1 MYQTILFDLDG
12 TLTNPAL
19 GITNSLAYALEKF
32 NIEVTDKKELYRFIG
47 PPLQDSFENFYHF
60 SKEDSLKAVDFYRDY
75 FRHKG
80 LYENEVYQGIPD
92 LLERLKVT
100 MGQGIIS
107 FDTQTKEFARFVDV
121 GCNVISSLSGD
132 GKSLLYVGTDGN
144 GVHFVSTDKKK
155 VVRSM
160 RHETG
165 KDETLRSNSV
175 YSVLVDKEGLIWV
188 GFYQLG
194 LDYTLYQSGLFSTY
208 TYAPFFDSRDMPVR
222 ALAIKE
228 KEKLIGSC
236 D

>member
-92 LLERLKVT
+92 LLERLKA
-100 MGQGIIS
+100 QGKKRLVATS
-107 FDTQTKEFARFVDV
+107 KPEEFAIQILKHFKLFDYFDFVIGASMDGSRCLKGDV
-121 GCNVISSLSGD
+121 IAHALTTAQIADPSATIMIGD
-132 GKSLLYVGTDGN
+132 REHDIIGA
-144 GVHFVSTDKKK
+144 KK
-155 VVRSM
+155 
-160 RHETG
+160 
-165 KDETLRSNSV
+165 N
-175 YSVLVDKEGLIWV
+175 
-188 GFYQLG
+188 G
-194 LDYTLYQSGLFSTY
+194 LDAIGVLYGFGNREELKKAGATY
-208 TYAPFFDSRDMPVR
+208 IATNVEELQGR
-222 ALAIKE
+222 L
-228 KEKLIGSC
+228 L
-236 D
+236 

>member
-92 LLERLKVT
+92 LLERLKA
-100 MGQGIIS
+100 QGKKLLVATS
-107 FDTQTKEFARFVDV
+107 KPEEFARQILKHFELFDYFDLVAGASMDGSKRLKGDV
-121 GCNVISSLSGD
+121 IAYALTSAQVSDLSATIMIGD
-132 GKSLLYVGTDGN
+132 REHDIIGA
-144 GVHFVSTDKKK
+144 KK
-155 VVRSM
+155 
-160 RHETG
+160 
-165 KDETLRSNSV
+165 N
-175 YSVLVDKEGLIWV
+175 
-188 GFYQLG
+188 G
-194 LDYTLYQSGLFSTY
+194 LDAIGVLYGFGNREELEVPKAGWQ
-208 TYAPFFDSRDMPVR
+208 
-222 ALAIKE
+222 
-228 KEKLIGSC
+228 
-236 D
+236 

>member
-92 LLERLKVT
+92 LLERLKA
-100 MGQGIIS
+100 QGKKLLVATS
-107 FDTQTKEFARFVDV
+107 KPEEFARQILKHFELFDYFDLVAGASMDGSRRLKGDV
-121 GCNVISSLSGD
+121 IAYGLAAAQISDRSSAVMIGDRKHDIIGARENNLETIAVLYGFGSQEELEKAGAKDMAKTVADLRKILLS
-132 GKSLLYVGTDGN
+132 
-144 GVHFVSTDKKK
+144 
-155 VVRSM
+155 
-160 RHETG
+160 
-165 KDETLRSNSV
+165 
-175 YSVLVDKEGLIWV
+175 
-188 GFYQLG
+188 
-194 LDYTLYQSGLFSTY
+194 
-208 TYAPFFDSRDMPVR
+208 
-222 ALAIKE
+222 
-228 KEKLIGSC
+228 
-236 D
+236 

>member
-92 LLERLKVT
+92 LLERLKA
-100 MGQGIIS
+100 QGKKLLVATS
-107 FDTQTKEFARFVDV
+107 KPERFARQILKHFELFDYFDLVAGASMDGSRRLKGDV
-121 GCNVISSLSGD
+121 IAHALTSAQVSDLSAAIMIGD
-132 GKSLLYVGTDGN
+132 REHDIIGA
-144 GVHFVSTDKKK
+144 KK
-155 VVRSM
+155 
-160 RHETG
+160 
-165 KDETLRSNSV
+165 N
-175 YSVLVDKEGLIWV
+175 
-188 GFYQLG
+188 G
-194 LDYTLYQSGLFSTY
+194 LDAIGVLYGFGNREELKKAGATY
-208 TYAPFFDSRDMPVR
+208 IATNVEELQGR
-222 ALAIKE
+222 L
-228 KEKLIGSC
+228 L
-236 D
+236 

>member
-92 LLERLKVT
+92 LLERLKA
-100 MGQGIIS
+100 QGKKLLVATS
-107 FDTQTKEFARFVDV
+107 KPEEFARQILKHFELFDYFDLVAGASMDGSRRLKGDV
-121 GCNVISSLSGD
+121 IAHALTTAQVSDLSATIMIGD
-132 GKSLLYVGTDGN
+132 REHDIIGA
-144 GVHFVSTDKKK
+144 KK
-155 VVRSM
+155 
-160 RHETG
+160 
-165 KDETLRSNSV
+165 N
-175 YSVLVDKEGLIWV
+175 
-188 GFYQLG
+188 G
-194 LDYTLYQSGLFSTY
+194 LDAIGVLYGFGNREELKKAGATY
-208 TYAPFFDSRDMPVR
+208 IATNVEELQGR
-222 ALAIKE
+222 L
-228 KEKLIGSC
+228 L
-236 D
+236 

>member
-92 LLERLKVT
+92 LLERLKA
-100 MGQGIIS
+100 QGKKLLVATS
-107 FDTQTKEFARFVDV
+107 KPEEFARQILKHFELFDYFDLVAGASMDGSRRLKGDV
-121 GCNVISSLSGD
+121 IAHALTSAQVSDLSAAIMIGD
-132 GKSLLYVGTDGN
+132 REHDIIGA
-144 GVHFVSTDKKK
+144 KK
-155 VVRSM
+155 
-160 RHETG
+160 
-165 KDETLRSNSV
+165 N
-175 YSVLVDKEGLIWV
+175 
-188 GFYQLG
+188 G
-194 LDYTLYQSGLFSTY
+194 LDAIGVLYGFGSQEELEKAGATY
-208 TYAPFFDSRDMPVR
+208 IATNVEELQGR
-222 ALAIKE
+222 L
-228 KEKLIGSC
+228 L
-236 D
+236 

>member
-92 LLERLKVT
+92 LLERLKA
-100 MGQGIIS
+100 QGKKLLVATS
-107 FDTQTKEFARFVDV
+107 KPEEFARQILKHFELFDYFDLVAGASMDGSRRLKGDV
-121 GCNVISSLSGD
+121 IAYALTSAQVSDLSATIMIGD
-132 GKSLLYVGTDGN
+132 REHDIIGA
-144 GVHFVSTDKKK
+144 KK
-155 VVRSM
+155 
-160 RHETG
+160 
-165 KDETLRSNSV
+165 N
-175 YSVLVDKEGLIWV
+175 
-188 GFYQLG
+188 G
-194 LDYTLYQSGLFSTY
+194 LDAIGVLYGFGNREELKKAGATY
-208 TYAPFFDSRDMPVR
+208 IATNVEELQGR
-222 ALAIKE
+222 L
-228 KEKLIGSC
+228 L
-236 D
+236 

>member
-92 LLERLKVT
+92 LLERLKA
-100 MGQGIIS
+100 QGKKLLVATS
-107 FDTQTKEFARFVDV
+107 KPERFARQILKHFELFDYFDLVAGASMDGSRRLKGDV
-121 GCNVISSLSGD
+121 IAHALTSAQIADPSSAIMIGDRKHDIIGAKENNLDAIGVLYGFGNREELKKAGATYIATNVEELQGR
-132 GKSLLYVGTDGN
+132 LL
-144 GVHFVSTDKKK
+144 
-155 VVRSM
+155 
-160 RHETG
+160 
-165 KDETLRSNSV
+165 
-175 YSVLVDKEGLIWV
+175 
-188 GFYQLG
+188 
-194 LDYTLYQSGLFSTY
+194 
-208 TYAPFFDSRDMPVR
+208 
-222 ALAIKE
+222 
-228 KEKLIGSC
+228 
-236 D
+236 

>member
-92 LLERLKVT
+92 LLERLKA
-100 MGQGIIS
+100 QGKKLLVATS
-107 FDTQTKEFARFVDV
+107 KPEEFARQILKHFELFDYFDLVAGASMDGRRRLKGDV
-121 GCNVISSLSGD
+121 IAHALTSAQVSDLSATIMIGD
-132 GKSLLYVGTDGN
+132 REHDIIGA
-144 GVHFVSTDKKK
+144 KK
-155 VVRSM
+155 
-160 RHETG
+160 
-165 KDETLRSNSV
+165 N
-175 YSVLVDKEGLIWV
+175 
-188 GFYQLG
+188 G
-194 LDYTLYQSGLFSTY
+194 LDAIGVLYGFGNREELKKAGATY
-208 TYAPFFDSRDMPVR
+208 IATNVEELQGR
-222 ALAIKE
+222 L
-228 KEKLIGSC
+228 L
-236 D
+236 

>member
-92 LLERLKVT
+92 LLERLKA
-100 MGQGIIS
+100 QGKKLLVATS
-107 FDTQTKEFARFVDV
+107 KPEGFARQILKHFELFDYFDLVAGANMDGSRRLKGDV
-121 GCNVISSLSGD
+121 IAHALTSAQVSDLSATIMIGD
-132 GKSLLYVGTDGN
+132 REHDIIGA
-144 GVHFVSTDKKK
+144 KK
-155 VVRSM
+155 
-160 RHETG
+160 
-165 KDETLRSNSV
+165 N
-175 YSVLVDKEGLIWV
+175 
-188 GFYQLG
+188 G
-194 LDYTLYQSGLFSTY
+194 LDAIGVLYGFGNREELKKAGATY
-208 TYAPFFDSRDMPVR
+208 IATNVEELQGR
-222 ALAIKE
+222 L
-228 KEKLIGSC
+228 L
-236 D
+236 

>member
-92 LLERLKVT
+92 LLERLKA
-100 MGQGIIS
+100 QGKKLLVATS
-107 FDTQTKEFARFVDV
+107 KPEEFARQILKHFELFDYFDLVAGASMDGSRHLKGDV
-121 GCNVISSLSGD
+121 IAYGLAAEQISDRSSAVMIGDRKHDIIGARENNLETIAVLYGFGNREELKKAGATYIATNVEELQER
-132 GKSLLYVGTDGN
+132 LL
-144 GVHFVSTDKKK
+144 
-155 VVRSM
+155 
-160 RHETG
+160 
-165 KDETLRSNSV
+165 
-175 YSVLVDKEGLIWV
+175 
-188 GFYQLG
+188 
-194 LDYTLYQSGLFSTY
+194 
-208 TYAPFFDSRDMPVR
+208 
-222 ALAIKE
+222 
-228 KEKLIGSC
+228 
-236 D
+236 

>member
-92 LLERLKVT
+92 LLERLKA
-100 MGQGIIS
+100 QGKKLLVATS
-107 FDTQTKEFARFVDV
+107 KPEEFARQILKHFELFDYFDLVAGASMDGSRRLKGDV
-121 GCNVISSLSGD
+121 IAHALTTAQIADPSSAIMIGD
-132 GKSLLYVGTDGN
+132 REHDII
-144 GVHFVSTDKKK
+144 DAKKM
-155 VVRSM
+155 V
-160 RHETG
+160 
-165 KDETLRSNSV
+165 
-175 YSVLVDKEGLIWV
+175 
-188 GFYQLG
+188 
-194 LDYTLYQSGLFSTY
+194 
-208 TYAPFFDSRDMPVR
+208 
-222 ALAIKE
+222 
-228 KEKLIGSC
+228 
-236 D
+236 

>member
-92 LLERLKVT
+92 LLERLKA
-100 MGQGIIS
+100 QGKKRLVATS
-107 FDTQTKEFARFVDV
+107 KPERFARQILKHFELFDYFDLVAGASMDGSRRLKGDV
-121 GCNVISSLSGD
+121 IAHALTSAQIADPSSAIMIGD
-132 GKSLLYVGTDGN
+132 RKHDIIGAKENNLDAIGVLYGFGN
-144 GVHFVSTDKKK
+144 
-155 VVRSM
+155 R
-160 RHETG
+160 E
-165 KDETLRSNSV
+165 EL
-175 YSVLVDKEGLIWV
+175 
-188 GFYQLG
+188 
-194 LDYTLYQSGLFSTY
+194 
-208 TYAPFFDSRDMPVR
+208 
-222 ALAIKE
+222 
-228 KEKLIGSC
+228 
-236 D
+236 

>member
-92 LLERLKVT
+92 LLERLKA
-100 MGQGIIS
+100 QGKKRLVATS
-107 FDTQTKEFARFVDV
+107 KPEEFARQILKHFELFDYFDLVAGASMDGSRRLKGDV
-121 GCNVISSLSGD
+121 IAHALTSAQVSNLSAAIMIGD
-132 GKSLLYVGTDGN
+132 REHDIIGA
-144 GVHFVSTDKKK
+144 KK
-155 VVRSM
+155 
-160 RHETG
+160 
-165 KDETLRSNSV
+165 N
-175 YSVLVDKEGLIWV
+175 
-188 GFYQLG
+188 G
-194 LDYTLYQSGLFSTY
+194 LDAIGVLYGFGSQEELEKAG
-208 TYAPFFDSRDMPVR
+208 AKDMAKTVADLR
-222 ALAIKE
+222 KIL
-228 KEKLIGSC
+228 LS
-236 D
+236 

>member
-92 LLERLKVT
+92 LLERLKA
-100 MGQGIIS
+100 QGKKLLVATS
-107 FDTQTKEFARFVDV
+107 KPEGFARQILKHFELFDYFDLVAGANMDGSRRLKGDV
-121 GCNVISSLSGD
+121 IAHALTSAQIADPSSAIMIGD
-132 GKSLLYVGTDGN
+132 RKHDIIGA
-144 GVHFVSTDKKK
+144 
-155 VVRSM
+155 
-160 RHETG
+160 
-165 KDETLRSNSV
+165 
-175 YSVLVDKEGLIWV
+175 KEN
-188 GFYQLG
+188 G
-194 LDYTLYQSGLFSTY
+194 LDAIGVLYGFGNREELKKAGATY
-208 TYAPFFDSRDMPVR
+208 IATNVEELQGR
-222 ALAIKE
+222 L
-228 KEKLIGSC
+228 L
-236 D
+236 

>member
-92 LLERLKVT
+92 LLERLKA
-100 MGQGIIS
+100 QGKKLLVATS
-107 FDTQTKEFARFVDV
+107 KPEEFARQILKHFDLFDYFDLVAGASMDGSRRLKGDV
-121 GCNVISSLSGD
+121 IAHALTSAQVSDLSAAIMIGD
-132 GKSLLYVGTDGN
+132 REHDIIGA
-144 GVHFVSTDKKK
+144 KKK
-155 VVRSM
+155 WSRCH
-160 RHETG
+160 RCP
-165 KDETLRSNSV
+165 LR
-175 YSVLVDKEGLIWV
+175 IWK
-188 GFYQLG
+188 
-194 LDYTLYQSGLFSTY
+194 S
-208 TYAPFFDSRDMPVR
+208 
-222 ALAIKE
+222 
-228 KEKLIGSC
+228 
-236 D
+236 